1 MANPF
6 RDMSV
11 IMQGLV
17 ALAIAVILVLV
28 GLYVPGSPVAQE
40 RSAYDAAVLQ
50 RTKLNQEVTQLQ
62 VYKQRYGELKQ
73 QMDALS
79 KQLDTLKTIVPEEKE
94 VDEFIRQVQ
103 GAASASNV
111 QLRRLTAQNIVPKEY
126 HYEMPF
132 EAQADGPY
140 FNVLDFFSRL
150 SRLSRIINVGDLQFS
165 DPSGTGP
172 GSAGAKYPVRPGE
185 TVSGVFTVTTFFT
198 KPADTAPSVTSGA
211 KNPAPPARKP

>member
-17 ALAIAVILVLV
+17 ALAIAVILVLA
-28 GLYVPGSPVAQE
+28 GLYAPVSPVAQE
-40 RSAYDAAVLQ
+40 RANYDQAVQ
-50 RTKLNQEVTQLQ
+50 ARQKLNQEVTQLQ

-73 QMDALS
+73 QMDALN

-94 VDEFIRQVQ
+94 VDEFIRLLQ

-111 QLRRLTAQNIVPKEY
+111 ALRRLTSQAIVAREI

-132 EAQADGPY
+132 DVQVDGPY
-140 FNVLDFFSRL
+140 FNILDFFGRL
-150 SRLSRIINVGDLQFS
+150 SRLSRIINVGDLQF
-165 DPSGTGP
+165 DDANGT
-172 GSAGAKYPVRPGE
+172 SHGARYPIRPGT
-185 TVSGVFTVTTFFT
+185 TVTGTFTVTTYFT
-198 KPADTAPSVTSGA
+198 KPAETAPGAGGA
-211 KNPAPPARKP
+211 KGSTPPVKKP

>member
-17 ALAIAVILVLV
+17 ALAIAVILVLA
-28 GLYVPGSPVAQE
+28 GLYAPVSPVAQE
-40 RSAYDAAVLQ
+40 RAAYDDAVKA

-73 QMDALS
+73 QMDALN

-150 SRLSRIINVGDLQFS
+150 SRLSRIINVGDLEFE
-165 DPSGTGP
+165 DPASAK
-172 GSAGAKYPVRPGE
+172 GSKYPVRPGE
-185 TVSGVFTVTTFFT
+185 TVSGVFTITTFFT
-198 KPADTAPSVTSGA
+198 KPADTTPAGAGGA
-211 KNPAPPARKP
+211 KPTAPPVRKP

>member
-11 IMQGLV
+11 FIQGLV
-17 ALAIAVILVLV
+17 ALAIAVVLV
-28 GLYVPGSPVAQE
+28 VAGVFLPFSPVAQE
-40 RSAYDAAVLQ
+40 RAAVDQ
-50 RTKLNQEVTQLQ
+50 AVQTRTKLNQEVTQLQ
-62 VYKQRYGELKQ
+62 VYKQRYAELKQ

-103 GAASASNV
+103 GAAAASNV
-111 QLRRLTAQNIVPKEY
+111 QLRRLTSQSIVPKEY

-150 SRLSRIINVGDLQFS
+150 SRLSRIINVGDLQFD
-165 DPSGTGP
+165 DPTASK
-172 GSAGAKYPVRPGE
+172 GASKYPVRPGE
-185 TVSGVFTVTTFFT
+185 TVSGTFTVTTFFT
-198 KPADTAPSVTSGA
+198 KPADTTAPAGAGA
-211 KNPAPPARKP
+211 KAGATVKKP

>member
-11 IMQGLV
+11 VMQGLV
-17 ALAIAVILVLV
+17 ALAIAFILVLA
-28 GLYVPGSPVAQE
+28 GLYAPFSPIAQE
-40 RSAYDAAVLQ
+40 RAAVDKAVQ
-50 RTKLNQEVTQLQ
+50 DRTKLNQEVIQLQ

-73 QMDALS
+73 QMDALN

-111 QLRRLTAQNIVPKEY
+111 QLRRLTAQNIVPKDY

-150 SRLSRIINVGDLQFS
+150 SRLSRIINVGDLQFD
-165 DPSGTGP
+165 DP
-172 GSAGAKYPVRPGE
+172 GASKGARYPIRPGE
-185 TVSGVFTVTTFFT
+185 TVSGVFTITTFFT
-198 KPADTAPSVTSGA
+198 KPADTTPAAGPGGA
-211 KNPAPPARKP
+211 KAPATPGKKP

>member
-17 ALAIAVILVLV
+17 ALAIAVVLVLA
-28 GLYVPGSPVAQE
+28 GLYVPFSPVAQE
-40 RSAYDAAVLQ
+40 RSAYDAAVQQ

-111 QLRRLTAQNIVPKEY
+111 QLRRLTAMNIVPKEF

-140 FNVLDFFSRL
+140 FNILDFFSRL
-150 SRLSRIINVGDLQFS
+150 SRLSRIINVGDLQF
-165 DPSGTGP
+165 DEP
-172 GSAGAKYPVRPGE
+172 GGNGAKGGKYPIRPGE
-185 TVSGVFTVTTFFT
+185 TVTGVFTITTFFT
-198 KPADTAPSVTSGA
+198 KAADTTPASSSGA
-211 KNPAPPARKP
+211 KTAAPVRKP

>member
-17 ALAIAVILVLV
+17 ALAIAFTLVLA
-28 GLYVPGSPVAQE
+28 GLYVPFSPVAQE
-40 RSAYDAAVLQ
+40 RAAADQAVQ
-50 RTKLNQEVTQLQ
+50 ERTKLNQEVTQLE

-73 QMDALS
+73 QMDALT

-111 QLRRLTAQNIVPKEY
+111 QLRRLTAQNIVPKEF

-132 EAQADGPY
+132 EAQADGAY

-150 SRLSRIINVGDLQFS
+150 SRLSRIINVGDLQF
-165 DPSGTGP
+165 DDANNPK
-172 GSAGAKYPVRPGE
+172 GSKYPVRPGE
-185 TVSGVFTVTTFFT
+185 TVSGVFTITTYFT
-198 KPADTAPSVTSGA
+198 KPADTAPAATGGA
-211 KNPAPPARKP
+211 KGPATPGRRP

>member
-17 ALAIAVILVLV
+17 ALAIAVILVLA
-28 GLYVPGSPVAQE
+28 GLYVPISPVAQE
-40 RSAYDAAVLQ
+40 RAAYDEAVKT

-73 QMDALS
+73 QMDALN

-94 VDEFIRQVQ
+94 VDEIIRQVQ
-103 GAASASNV
+103 GAASASND
-111 QLRRLTAQNIVPKEY
+111 QLQRLTSQNIVPKDY

-150 SRLSRIINVGDLQFS
+150 SRLSRIINVGDLQFD
-165 DPSGTGP
+165 DPGTGK
-172 GSAGAKYPVRPGE
+172 GTKYTVRPGE

-198 KPADTAPSVTSGA
+198 KPADTTPAGAGGA
-211 KNPAPPARKP
+211 KAAAPPVKKP

>member
-11 IMQGLV
+11 VMQGLV
-17 ALAIAVILVLV
+17 ALAIAVILVLA
-28 GLYVPGSPVAQE
+28 GLYVPFSPVAQE
-40 RSAYDAAVLQ
+40 RTDYDAAVQ
-50 RTKLNQEVTQLQ
+50 KRAQLNQEVQQLS

-73 QMDALS
+73 QMDALN

-94 VDEFIRQVQ
+94 VDEFIRQIQ
-103 GAASASNV
+103 GAASAANV
-111 QLRRLTAQNIVPKEY
+111 QLRRLTSQPIVPRDY

-140 FNVLDFFSRL
+140 FNMLDFFSRL
-150 SRLSRIINVGDLQFS
+150 SRLSRIINVGDLQFD
-165 DPSGTGP
+165 DPSGQTIKGT
-172 GSAGAKYPVRPGE
+172 KYPVRPGA

-198 KPADTAPSVTSGA
+198 KPADTTSTSGA
-211 KNPAPPARKP
+211 AGGPKPAGQAVKKP